1 MGKEKSRIEGI
12 KKRLQNIK
20 TPVYEYNEEGKLKR
34 MILPNTSVGSI
45 NIEIVRKGDE
55 LRTKEDRI

>member
-1 MGKEKSRIEGI
+1 MGKEKSRIEAI

-45 NIEIVRKGDE
+45 NIEILRRSEQVSKRKE
-55 LRTKEDRI
+55 L

>member
-1 MGKEKSRIEGI
+1 MGKEKSRIEAI

>member
-1 MGKEKSRIEGI
+1 MGKAKSRIEEI
-12 KKRLQNIK
+12 KKRLQDIK

-45 NIEIVRKGDE
+45 NIEILRRSEQVSKRKE
-55 LRTKEDRI
+55 L

>member
-1 MGKEKSRIEGI
+1 MGKAKIEAI
-12 KKRLQNIK
+12 KKRLQAIK

-45 NIEIVRKGDE
+45 NIEI
-55 LRTKEDRI
+55 LRQGEQVSKRTEF